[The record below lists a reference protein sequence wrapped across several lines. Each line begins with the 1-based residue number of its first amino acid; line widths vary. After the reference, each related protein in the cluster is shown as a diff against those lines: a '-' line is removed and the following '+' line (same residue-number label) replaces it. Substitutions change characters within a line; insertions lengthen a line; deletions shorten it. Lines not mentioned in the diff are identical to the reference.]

1 LFEAIKIVITIER
14 DYFRIMNFVQKG
26 NLLVSKKARYFYIG
40 DLQSVTTEII
50 YVLHGYGMQASEF
63 IKEFEVLSQPGRLI
77 IAPEGL
83 SRFYRKGFSGDVVA
97 SWMTKDDR
105 LDDIEDYVRYLNDLH
120 LHILDAIRQPSC
132 KVNIL
137 GFSQGVATAS
147 RWIANK
153 TVKPLNF
160 VAWCG
165 DLAPDI
171 VDKASYFP
179 VVTFVYSSDDQFIP
193 VSQSVERSKELSQN
207 GFKVNEVFFE
217 GQHVIDSQVLA
228 NVWQQITTD

>member
-1 LFEAIKIVITIER
+1 MFEAIKIVITIER
-14 DYFRIMNFVQKG
+14 DYFRIMNFVLKG
-26 NLLVSKKARYFYIG
+26 NLLITKKARYFYMG
-40 DLQSVTTEII
+40 DLQSLTNEII

-63 IKEFEVLSQPGRLI
+63 INEFEVLAQPGRII

-120 LHILDAIRQPSC
+120 LHILDVIRQPSC

-165 DLAPDI
+165 DLASEI
-171 VDKASYFP
+171 VDIASNFP
-179 VVTFVYSSDDQFIP
+179 IVTFVYSSDDQFIP
-193 VSQSVERSKELSQN
+193 VAQAIERSKELSQK
-207 GFKVNEVFFE
+207 GFRVNEVFFE
-217 GQHVIDSQVLA
+217 GQHVIDSQILM
-228 NVWQQITTD
+228 NVWRQITTD

>member
-1 LFEAIKIVITIER
+1 
-14 DYFRIMNFVQKG
+14 MNSIQKG
-26 NLLVSKKARYFYIG
+26 NIRVTKQARYFYIG
-40 DLQSVTTEII
+40 DLQTVTNEII
-50 YVLHGYGMQASEF
+50 YVLHGYGMQASAF
-63 IKEFEVLSQPGRLI
+63 IKEFEVLAKSGRLI

-105 LDDIEDYVRYLNDLH
+105 LDDIEDYVRFLNDLH
-120 LHILDAIRQPSC
+120 LHIMDAIRQPSC
-132 KVNIL
+132 QVNIL

-160 VAWCG
+160 IVWCG

-171 VDKASYFP
+171 ADKAPDFP
-179 VVTFVYSSDDQFIP
+179 LVTFVYSSDDQFIP
-193 VSQSVERSKELSQN
+193 VSQSVERSKEMSRN
-207 GFKVNEVFFE
+207 GFKVHEVFFE
-217 GQHVIDSQVLA
+217 GQHVIDSQVLM
-228 NVWQQITTD
+228 NVWEQITTD

>member
-1 LFEAIKIVITIER
+1 MFEAIKIVITIER

-120 LHILDAIRQPSC
+120 LHILDAIRQPFC

-171 VDKASYFP
+171 GDKAPDFP

-228 NVWQQITTD
+228 NVWQHITTD